1 MFFEDFIVG
10 FEFKTGTRKISKQEI
25 LNFANEWDPQSF
37 HIDEE
42 AALKSPYKGI
52 IASGWQTLLIAF
64 KLILDTS
71 LFKESSIGSPGMNY
85 VKWILPV
92 RPNDNL
98 QVSGEVK
105 SAKKSKSRP
114 DRGFVNITYSVTRNN
129 GELVCSYEAT
139 HILWCRKKI
148 E

>member
-10 FEFKTGTRKISKQEI
+10 FKFKTGTRQVSKQEI

-37 HIDEE
+37 HIDEK

-71 LFKESSIGSPGMNY
+71 LFEESSIGSPGMKY

-98 QVSGEVK
+98 QVLGKVTG
-105 SAKKSKSRP
+105 AKKSKTKP
-114 DRGFVNITYSVTRNN
+114 DRGFVNILYSVKRGN

-139 HILWCRKKI
+139 HILWCRDKKK
-148 E
+148 

>member
-10 FEFKTGTRKISKQEI
+10 FEFKTGTRKISKQDI
-25 LNFANEWDPQSF
+25 LDFANEWDPQSF
-37 HIDEE
+37 HIDEK
-42 AALKSPYKGI
+42 AALESPYKGI

-71 LFKESSIGSPGMNY
+71 LFEESSIGSPGMTY

-98 QVSGEVK
+98 QVSGRVTGV
-105 SAKKSKSRP
+105 KKSKTKP
-114 DRGFVNITYSVTRNN
+114 DRGFVNILYSIKRSDN
-129 GELVCSYEAT
+129 ELVCSYEAT
-139 HILWCRKKI
+139 HILGSRDKNK
-148 E
+148 

>member
-10 FEFKTGTRKISKQEI
+10 FKFKTGTRLISKEEI
-25 LNFANEWDPQSF
+25 LSFANEWDPQSF
-37 HIDEE
+37 HIDEK

-71 LFKESSIGSPGMNY
+71 LFEESSIGSPGMKY

-98 QVSGEVK
+98 QVLGEVTG
-105 SAKKSKSRP
+105 AKKSKTKPMR
-114 DRGFVNITYSVTRNN
+114 
-129 GELVCSYEAT
+129 
-139 HILWCRKKI
+139 
-148 E
+148 

>member
-10 FEFKTGTRKISKQEI
+10 FKFKTGTRMISKQEI
-25 LNFANEWDPQSF
+25 INFANEWDPQSF
-37 HIDEE
+37 HIDEK

-71 LFKESSIGSPGMNY
+71 LFHESSIGSPGMKD

-92 RPNDNL
+92 RPNDKL
-98 QVSGEVK
+98 QVSGEVIT
-105 SAKKSKSRP
+105 AKKSKTKP
-114 DRGFVNITYSVTRNN
+114 DRGFVNILYSIKRDNEV
-129 GELVCSYEAT
+129 LVCSYEAT
-139 HILWCRKKI
+139 HILWCRD
-148 E
+148 EGE